1 MTGASFNLREEILKE
16 HSKKQCTRIVEWIG
30 NDEDRFEQLLHLFL
44 TDEYRVTQRGAWPL
58 SYAVVANPS
67 FLKNSMER
75 LLNNLKKPG
84 LHDAIKRNTLR
95 IIDHVAFPKKYEGR
109 IMNFCFGYLESPSE
123 AVAVKALSLSIL
135 GKLASR
141 YPEIIP
147 ELRLMIEEQVPHQK
161 PAFLSQARRLLKVF
175 DRS

>member
-1 MTGASFNLREEILKE
+1 MLGPSFNLREEILTE
-16 HSKKQCTRIVEWIG
+16 HSKKQCTRIVDWIG
-30 NDEDRFEQLLHLFL
+30 QDEKRFQQLLHLFL
-44 TDEYRVTQRGAWPL
+44 NDEYRVTQRGAWPL
-58 SYAVVANPS
+58 SYAVVANPA
-67 FLKNSMER
+67 FLKNSTDQLM
-75 LLNNLKKPG
+75 NNLQKPG

-109 IMNFCFGYLESPSE
+109 IMNICFGYLESPSE

-147 ELRLMIEEQVPHQK
+147 ELKLVIEDQLPYQK
-161 PAFLSQARRLLKVF
+161 PAFLSQARRVLKAF
-175 DRS
+175 GRL